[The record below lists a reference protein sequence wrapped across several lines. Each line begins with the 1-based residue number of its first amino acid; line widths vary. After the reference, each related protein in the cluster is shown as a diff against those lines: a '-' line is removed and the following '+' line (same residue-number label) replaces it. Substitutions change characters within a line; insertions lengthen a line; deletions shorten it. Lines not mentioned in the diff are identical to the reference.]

1 MVTRVVFVRCPP
13 LRPETA
19 VKNTFYAAV
28 RREQRRSWAVKH
40 GQPVPDPFH
49 PAVPQIASVRR
60 LLASMGE
67 TMVLDPSLFGLES
80 YPGSPVMPPS
90 PAASIGSRKRTSAGV
105 TPCVGS
111 PAACASEET
120 SLLVSEVMSGDG
132 RPRKFSVV
140 CAEDEDV
147 FDGLESLAL
156 SRNKT
161 TSMDDADS
169 ESFMSDTEHEVSSP
183 TPAASSGVCACGQ
196 FDFPLMDPLDL
207 PFGMKLEPLVEGCP
221 PPDHTMDLDDMSTF
235 QSCFDLADDDF
246 AWLHQQ

>member
-1 MVTRVVFVRCPP
+1 VTCAVLVCRVST
-13 LRPETA
+13 RPETA

-67 TMVLDPSLFGLES
+67 TMVLDPAMFGLES
-80 YPGSPVMPPS
+80 YPASPAMPSS
-90 PAASIGSRKRTSAGV
+90 PAASVGSRKRPSAGV

-111 PAACASEET
+111 PAACASEEA

-140 CAEDEDV
+140 CAEDDV

-156 SRNKT
+156 SQNKT
-161 TSMDDADS
+161 ASMDDADS
-169 ESFMSDTEHEVSSP
+169 ESIMSDTEHEVSSP
-183 TPAASSGVCACGQ
+183 APAGNRGVCACGQ

-207 PFGMKLEPLVEGCP
+207 AFGLKLEPLAEGCP
-221 PPDHTMDLDDMSTF
+221 PPDHTMDLEDMSTF

-246 AWLHQQ
+246 AWLQQQ